1 MKIKH
6 RVTRTVLIVLDK
18 EQEYEALRSAL
29 YNGVASGEMLK
40 EHEEIARNLIDSIV
54 ANA

>member
-6 RVTRTVLIVLDK
+6 RVTRTVRIVLDQ

-29 YNGVASGEMLK
+29 YNGVASGEMTK